1 LQSCWHH
8 DFYGKFFNHK
18 DTKKKRKKKC
28 FLPFVVKICLRVR
41 KQDKECV
48 LKGEGNLSNT
58 LESMRRTH
66 HCCELGKE
74 DIGREV
80 VLMGWVQRRR
90 DHGGVIFIDLRDRE
104 GITQVVFNPKKN
116 DAVHAKAHVIRSE
129 YVLGVR
135 GRVESRPQGMVNP
148 KLVTGEI
155 EVAVTELKILN
166 AAVTP
171 PFLIEDTV
179 DVSET
184 IRLTYR
190 HLDLR
195 RPSLQ
200 RNILLRHRA
209 AAAVRRYLNRRG
221 FIDVET
227 PFLTRST
234 PEGARDYLVPSRVNP
249 GQFYALPQSPQL
261 FKQLLMISGFDRYYQ
276 IVRCFRDEDLRA
288 DRQPEFTQID
298 IEMSFVGEEDIMDM
312 SEGMIRDLF
321 KEVLNVALP
330 ASFPR
335 LTYEQAVGRYGLDK
349 PDIRFALELADL
361 SDIVENSAF
370 KVFSSVVKNGGLV
383 KAINAKGCI
392 DFSRKE
398 IDDLT
403 DLVAIYRARGLAWIK
418 VRENEW
424 QSPITKFFSEAEKA
438 AMKERLDMQPGDL
451 VFFVADQPRIVNE
464 SLGHLR
470 NHLGERLKLIDP
482 KAFSFVWV
490 THFPLLEYDETEK
503 RNQALHHPFTAPL
516 EADYGKLETDP
527 LNVRSRAYDLVLNGF
542 EVGGGSI
549 RIHQKDVQQRVFDAL
564 GLTPESYE
572 EKFGFLISALESGAP
587 PHGGIAFG
595 FDRLIMLMCRQ
606 PSIRDVIAFPKTQ
619 RAACLLTGAPSE
631 AKKSQLDELYLK
643 IKPMAK

>member
-1 LQSCWHH
+1 MP
-8 DFYGKFFNHK
+8 D
-18 DTKKKRKKKC
+18 
-28 FLPFVVKICLRVR
+28 
-41 KQDKECV
+41 
-48 LKGEGNLSNT
+48 NLET
-58 LESMRRTH
+58 MRRTH
-66 HCCELGKE
+66 SCCELGKD

-90 DHGGVIFIDLRDRE
+90 DHGGVIFVDLRDRE
-104 GITQVVFNPKKN
+104 GLTQVVFNPEKN
-116 DAVHAKAHVIRSE
+116 AAVHAKAHVIRNE
-129 YVLGVR
+129 YVIGVK
-135 GRVESRPQGMVNP
+135 GVVESRPEGMINP

-155 EVAVTELKILN
+155 EVLVTELKLLN
-166 AAVTP
+166 AATTP

-179 DVSET
+179 DVSEN
-184 IRLTYR
+184 IRLAHR

-195 RPSLQ
+195 RPQLQ
-200 RNILLRHRA
+200 QNIILRHRA
-209 AAAVRRYLNRRG
+209 ATAVRQYLNGKG

-249 GQFYALPQSPQL
+249 GQFYALPQSPQI

-298 IEMSFVGEEDIMDM
+298 IEMSFVGEEDIMDL
-312 SEGMIRDLF
+312 SEGMIRALF
-321 KEVLNVALP
+321 KDVLNQDLP
-330 ASFPR
+330 SPFQR
-335 LTYEQAVGRYGLDK
+335 LTYDQAVGKYGLDK
-349 PDIRFALELADL
+349 PDLRFGLELVDI
-361 SDIVENSAF
+361 SDIVENSGF
-370 KVFSSVVKNGGLV
+370 KVFSNVVKNGGLV
-383 KAINAKGCI
+383 KALNARGCI

-403 DLVAIYRARGLAWIK
+403 DLVAIYRAKGLAWIK
-418 VRENEW
+418 VKANEW
-424 QSPITKFFSEAEKA
+424 QSPITKFFSGAEKA
-438 AMKERLDMQPGDL
+438 AMQERLNMAPGDL
-451 VFFVADQPRIVNE
+451 VFFVADQPKVVNE

-470 NHLGERLKLIDP
+470 NHLGQRLKLIDENI
-482 KAFSFVWV
+482 FQFVWV
-490 THFPLLEYDETEK
+490 THFPLMEYDETEQ

-516 EADYGKLETDP
+516 EADYGKLTSDP
-527 LNVRSRAYDLVLNGF
+527 LSVRSRAYDLVLNGF

-549 RIHQKDVQQRVFDAL
+549 RIHQKKIQERVFASL
-564 GLTPESYE
+564 GLTPETYE

-631 AKKSQLDELYLK
+631 AKKNQLDELYLK
-643 IKPMAK
+643 VRPIAK